1 MQAGLPLLEIVKFR
15 NITTLKL
22 VHPMDLEAIN
32 ELGQALIAGS
42 SPNRVLRR
50 LVMEMHVLC
59 RREATQA
66 LISIGTAASCIT
78 SLEIYSL
85 DIDALVRLYLIWIR

>member
-1 MQAGLPLLEIVKFR
+1 MQAGPPLLEIVKFR

-32 ELGQALIAGS
+32 ELGQALTAGS
-42 SPNRVLRR
+42 FPNCALQR

-59 RREATQA
+59 RREAAQA
-66 LISIGTAASCIT
+66 LISIGTAASCIS

-85 DIDALVRLYLIWIR
+85 DIDALVRLNFIFI